1 MGATETLSRFIV
13 NTDYDDIA
21 AEAFR
26 LSKRLV
32 LDWLGTALAG
42 YAEEGGQIVTEYVRE
57 MGGTP
62 ESTLIGSGCKS
73 SAASTAFAN
82 GTMGHLLD
90 YDDMGF
96 SHPTTCILPAI
107 LALGERHGSCGKDV
121 LTAVVLGYETFE
133 HLSVAARPYEGSVR
147 QRGYHPTALYG
158 ALAAAAASAKL
169 LGLDVQK
176 TRCALGLAGSQAGGL
191 SQNFGTWAKGMHG
204 GNAART
210 GVMSAL
216 LAAKGYYADEE
227 IIEGGHGFFH
237 AIHME
242 GNYDIAKVTE
252 NLGNPWCI
260 VSPSLSIKGYPCCGG
275 NHSPLDAALGII
287 HDNGL
292 SYDDI
297 DSLAVD
303 CHPALLDLLRFVKPS
318 VAFNGKFSL
327 DYNMAAA
334 MVYGKVNIET
344 FRQEVCDDPTMRQAM
359 EEKIR
364 FVAHPEWTHAEIA
377 QGTPVTITTKDG
389 RTFRRTVAYQ
399 KGHPHNPLTQ
409 DEVRDKFRYC
419 CAHTPLASNQIE
431 QLIDRVEDL
440 DQVADISQI
449 MELTIAAVAV
459 AGAD

>member
-42 YAEEGGQIVTEYVRE
+42 YAEEGGQMVTEYVRE
-57 MGGTP
+57 TGGTP

-121 LTAVVLGYETFE
+121 LSALVLGYETFE

-158 ALAAAAASAKL
+158 TLAAAAASAKL

-176 TRCALGLAGSQAGGL
+176 TRRTLGLAGSQAGGL
-191 SQNFGTWAKGMHG
+191 SQNFGTWTKGMHG
-204 GNAART
+204 GNAARA
-210 GVMSAL
+210 GVTSAL

-237 AIHME
+237 AIHIE

-260 VSPSLSIKGYPCCGG
+260 VSPGLSIKGYPCCGG
-275 NHSPLDAALGII
+275 NHRPLDAALGII

-297 DSLAVD
+297 DSLVVD

-344 FRQEVCDDPTMRQAM
+344 FRQEVCDDPLMRQAM
-359 EEKIR
+359 AEKIR
-364 FVAHPEWTHAEIA
+364 FVAHPEWTPTEIA

-389 RTFRRTVAYQ
+389 RTFRRTVSQQ
-399 KGHPHNPLTQ
+399 KGHPQNPLTR

-419 CAHTPLASNQIE
+419 CEHAPLASDRIE
-431 QLIDRVEDL
+431 RLIARVEEL
-440 DQVADISQI
+440 DQVANISQV
-449 MELTIAAVAV
+449 MELTSAAVAV

>member
-13 NTDYDDIA
+13 NTNYHDITS
-21 AEAFR
+21 EAFR

-32 LDWLGTALAG
+32 LDWLGTSLAG
-42 YAEEGGQIVTEYVRE
+42 YAEEAGQMVTEYVRE
-57 MGGTP
+57 TGGTP

-73 SAASTAFAN
+73 SAANTAFAN

-96 SHPTTCILPAI
+96 SHPTTCILPAL
-107 LALGERHGSCGKDV
+107 LALGERQGSCGKDV
-121 LTAVVLGYETFE
+121 LTALVLGYETFE
-133 HLSVAARPYEGSVR
+133 HLSVAARPYESSVR

-158 ALAAAAASAKL
+158 TLAAAAASAKL

-176 TRCALGLAGSQAGGL
+176 TRRALGLAGSQASGL
-191 SQNFGTWAKGMHG
+191 SQNFGTWTKGMHG
-204 GNAART
+204 GNAARA

-237 AIHME
+237 AIHIE

-260 VSPSLSIKGYPCCGG
+260 VSPGLSIKGYPCCGG
-275 NHSPLDAALGII
+275 NHRPLDAALGII

-292 SYDDI
+292 TYDDI
-297 DSLAVD
+297 DSLVVD
-303 CHPALLDLLRFVKPS
+303 CQPALLDLLRFVQPTI
-318 VAFNGKFSL
+318 AFNGKFSL

-344 FRQEVCDDPTMRQAM
+344 FRQEVCDDPRMRQAM
-359 EEKIR
+359 AEKIH
-364 FVAHPEWTHAEIA
+364 FVEHPEWTHDEIA

-389 RTFRRTVAYQ
+389 RTLRRTVAQQ
-399 KGHPHNPLTQ
+399 KGHPQNPLSQ

-419 CAHTPLASNQIE
+419 CDHAPLESNQIK
-431 QLIDRVEDL
+431 QLIDRVENL
-440 DQVADISQI
+440 EQVDDISPVMQ
-449 MELTIAAVAV
+449 LTNAAVAV
-459 AGAD
+459 SAD

>member
-13 NTDYDDIA
+13 KTDYDDIA
-21 AEAFR
+21 PEAFR
-26 LSKRLV
+26 LSRRLV

-42 YAEEGGQIVTEYVRE
+42 YAEEGGQVVTEYVRE
-57 MGGTP
+57 TGGTP
-62 ESTLIGSGCKS
+62 EATLIGSGCRS

-82 GTMGHLLD
+82 GTLGHLLD

-107 LALGERHGSCGKDV
+107 LALGERYDASGRDV
-121 LTAVVLGYETFE
+121 LTALVLGYETFE
-133 HLSVAARPYEGSVR
+133 HLSVAARPYESSVR

-158 ALAAAAASAKL
+158 TLAAAAASAKL

-176 TRCALGLAGSQAGGL
+176 TRRALGLAGSQAGGL

-204 GNAART
+204 GNAARA

-260 VSPSLSIKGYPCCGG
+260 VSPGLSIKGYPCCGG
-275 NHSPLDAALGII
+275 NHRPLDAALGII
-287 HDNGL
+287 HDNDL
-292 SYDDI
+292 AYDDI
-297 DSLAVD
+297 DSLVVD
-303 CHPALLDLLRFVKPS
+303 CHPTLLDLLRFFKPS

-334 MVYGKVNIET
+334 MVYGNVNIET
-344 FRQEVCDDPTMRQAM
+344 FRQEVCDDPRMRQAM

-364 FVAHPEWTHAEIA
+364 FVEHPEWTPAEIA

-389 RTFRRTVAYQ
+389 RTFRRTVKHQ
-399 KGHPHNPLTQ
+399 KGHPQNPLTQ
-409 DEVRDKFRYC
+409 EELRHKFRYC
-419 CAHTPLASNQIE
+419 CEHTPVPLNQVE
-431 QLIDRVEDL
+431 QLIDMVEGL
-440 DQVADISQI
+440 DQVANISQV
-449 MELTIAAVAV
+449 MELTSIAIAVV
-459 AGAD
+459 GDN